1 MNPIPDQPNV
11 GGWNCKIFVIKKK
24 HESNRINLRNLC
36 TGNKIV
42 IAL

>member
-11 GGWNCKIFVIKKK
+11 GRWNCKIFVIKKN
-24 HESNRINLRNLC
+24 ESNRVNLRNLC